1 MYLLFITLLFSQ
13 LRNYLLIL
21 ICAVLLALI
30 ADIEM
35 WNFIEKEKEDGE
47 PEFKFEWQ
55 RKYNAPR
62 ES

>member
-30 ADIEM
+30 ADIGM